1 MDIDFKSYTI
11 EKVGKMIKDSKRKHI
26 WKMNIKGVYFEVMA
40 LESVIS
46 SMFRVMI
53 QEEVIFEKKV
63 NEDERKK
70 GIELEFNNVNLRF
83 KKPNDQLE
91 LFVNLVKFDVPKTK
105 SKKELDAT
113 TEKVNESKV
122 KTQSPVK
129 IDQSPNI
136 IFNSTQFEDSEDED
150 FETFGQKN
158 KLEKY
163 RTVVEAKKSAVVDPF
178 EYNPP
183 NVTNNNK
190 AKNQMFEF
198 KKSTTTTQVSR
209 NPIDSAERDPFD
221 STLKFD
227 SKTNNNIQLKNNEI
241 SNQAASSGLN
251 SRAAPKP
258 INFKFNTP
266 ANQSSQ
272 PRGSNQQNFAIGSP
286 NFVKPETFSS
296 PIRDNIGFNF
306 NNSATKPTVIVNSSS
321 KLLKNPDCNDFLNY
335 DNTISPKK
343 QMLSN
348 SQIPNIKS
356 NENLSNSKNMSLVEN
371 GYESINTPNNNNRG
385 FAFENQMPVKLTP
398 VSNNSASKSIPKGF
412 DNDWNT
418 VVNQTNTS
426 KGAEDAKGF
435 NFSFDHFNNSSPVT
449 NIVQIGNK
457 TSEEYQTTVN
467 SDHNEIDNE
476 LRELRNECDEFAKI
490 RIDKSDHVN
499 SEYFNNPEEN
509 VNEHE
514 SKNYVE
520 THVEH
525 YDNQHHVEAVIDNE
539 DPFKNGA
546 IKSDNS
552 EQINY
557 IY

>member
-46 SMFRVMI
+46 SMFRVMV
-53 QEEVIFEKKV
+53 QEEVIFEKKI

-105 SKKELDAT
+105 SKKDLDAT

-122 KTQSPVK
+122 KTQSPIK

-158 KLEKY
+158 KLEKH

-178 EYNPP
+178 EYNPQ

-198 KKSTTTTQVSR
+198 KKSTTTAHVSR
-209 NPIDSAERDPFD
+209 NPIDGIERDPFD
-221 STLKFD
+221 SALKFD
-227 SKTNNNIQLKNNEI
+227 SKANSNSQLKNNEI
-241 SNQAASSGLN
+241 NNQAVSSGLN

-306 NNSATKPTVIVNSSS
+306 NNSGTKPTAIVNSSS

-356 NENLSNSKNMSLVEN
+356 NENLSNSKNLSMVEN

-385 FAFENQMPVKLTP
+385 FAFENQLPVKLTP

-426 KGAEDAKGF
+426 KGAEEAKGF
-435 NFSFDHFNNSSPVT
+435 NFSFDHFNNSSTVT
-449 NIVQIGNK
+449 NIVQTGNK
-457 TSEEYQTTVN
+457 TSEEYQNTVN
-467 SDHNEIDNE
+467 SGHNEIDNE

-490 RIDKSDHVN
+490 KIDESNHVN
-499 SEYFNNPEEN
+499 TEYFNNPDEN
-509 VNEHE
+509 LNEHD
-514 SKNYVE
+514 SKNYLE

-539 DPFKNGA
+539 DPFKNGT
-546 IKSDNS
+546 IKSENS

>member
-198 KKSTTTTQVSR
+198 KKSTTTAQVSR

-221 STLKFD
+221 SALKFD

-449 NIVQIGNK
+449 NIVQTGNK

-467 SDHNEIDNE
+467 SGHNEIDNE

-490 RIDKSDHVN
+490 RIDEPDHVN

>member
-158 KLEKY
+158 KLEKH

-221 STLKFD
+221 SALKFD

-449 NIVQIGNK
+449 NIVQTGNK

-467 SDHNEIDNE
+467 SGHNEIDNE

-490 RIDKSDHVN
+490 RIDEPDHVN

>member
-221 STLKFD
+221 SALKFD

-449 NIVQIGNK
+449 NIVQTGNK

-467 SDHNEIDNE
+467 SGHNEIDNE

-490 RIDKSDHVN
+490 RIDEPDHVN

>member
-449 NIVQIGNK
+449 NIVQTGNK

-467 SDHNEIDNE
+467 SGHNEIDNE

-490 RIDKSDHVN
+490 RIDEPDHVN

>member
-449 NIVQIGNK
+449 NIVQTGNK

>member
-449 NIVQIGNK
+449 NIVQTGNK

-467 SDHNEIDNE
+467 SGHNEIDNE

-490 RIDKSDHVN
+490 KIDEPDHVN

>member
-46 SMFRVMI
+46 SMFRVMV

-221 STLKFD
+221 SALKFD

-449 NIVQIGNK
+449 NIVQTGNK

-467 SDHNEIDNE
+467 SGHNEIDNE

-490 RIDKSDHVN
+490 KIDEPDHVN

>member
-26 WKMNIKGVYFEVMA
+26 WKMDIKGVYLEVMA

-91 LFVNLVKFDVPKTK
+91 LFVNLVKFNVPKTK

-158 KLEKY
+158 KLEKH

-449 NIVQIGNK
+449 NIVQTGNK

-467 SDHNEIDNE
+467 SGHNEIDNE

-490 RIDKSDHVN
+490 RIDEPDHVN

>member
-46 SMFRVMI
+46 SMFRVMV

-158 KLEKY
+158 KLEKH

-221 STLKFD
+221 SALKFD

-449 NIVQIGNK
+449 NIVQTGNK

-467 SDHNEIDNE
+467 SGHNEIDNE

-490 RIDKSDHVN
+490 RIDEPDHVN

>member
-91 LFVNLVKFDVPKTK
+91 LFVNLVKFNVPKTK

-158 KLEKY
+158 KLEKH

-221 STLKFD
+221 SALKFD

-449 NIVQIGNK
+449 NIVQTGNK

-467 SDHNEIDNE
+467 SGHNEIDNE

-490 RIDKSDHVN
+490 RIDEPDHVN